1 MLRPSVRHGAEAEIL
16 YGCEGNRIER
26 CTGESGETDRGIKVS
41 YLMDKNKWE
50 GRLSC
55 GGCRSSLFVALYRCL
70 GMQWVGRGAVD
81 DDGRKNVGNIL
92 GMGNDRMKGIGLAIG
107 GIVWQLGFLR

>member
-1 MLRPSVRHGAEAEIL
+1 
-16 YGCEGNRIER
+16 
-26 CTGESGETDRGIKVS
+26 
-41 YLMDKNKWE
+41 MDKNKWE

-92 GMGNDRMKGIGLAIG
+92 VMENDRMKGIGLAIG
-107 GIVWQLGFLR
+107 GIVWRLGFLR